1 MQKAGNASW
10 YVYRFTK
17 KSHYTNE
24 RFKRRTRR
32 QKTAARKSYQ
42 FKQGTR
48 KKMSTFV
55 AGTLGVGEGMQ
66 EAVKL
71 PQGEN
76 LNEWLSVHVVDFMNE
91 VSLLYGIIAE
101 FDTAEKFPVMSAGEF
116 TYKWSDETTKKPL
129 SVSAPQYVENL
140 FNWIERQLNDE
151 KIFPVDVDKDFP
163 KDFRKRV
170 KHIFSRLFRVYA
182 HIYCSHMRH
191 IEAQHAEK
199 HVNSSMKHFVL
210 FALEFNL
217 LRIQELQP
225 VRKILNKLIG
235 KRIKEVENAARQG
248 KRKES
253 SASESVHHVRKK
265 EEKKDELK
273 HNTSHDEVRVLDS
286 SKVSSRSTPDD
297 GGDEE
302 DKSLARRTESLDH
315 QENGGGCCI
324 LQ

>member
-1 MQKAGNASW
+1 
-10 YVYRFTK
+10 
-17 KSHYTNE
+17 
-24 RFKRRTRR
+24 
-32 QKTAARKSYQ
+32 
-42 FKQGTR
+42 
-48 KKMSTFV
+48 MSTFV
-55 AGTLGVGEGMQ
+55 AGTLGVGEGME

-101 FDTAEKFPVMSAGEF
+101 FDTADKYPVMSAGEF

-129 SVSAPQYVENL
+129 SVSAPKYVENL

-151 KIFPVDVDKDFP
+151 KIFPVDMDKDFP

-235 KRIKEVENAARQG
+235 KRIKEVENESRHG

-253 SASESVHHVRKK
+253 SASESARHIKKK
-265 EEKKDELK
+265 EESKSD
-273 HNTSHDEVRVLDS
+273 N
-286 SKVSSRSTPDD
+286 KVSMASKASTNNSSSGSSSSSSSDSKSSSNGIPADNR
-297 GGDEE
+297 DEE
-302 DKSLARRTESLDH
+302 DSSLARRTESMDH
-315 QENGGGCCI
+315 QDSNGGCCI

>member
-1 MQKAGNASW
+1 MA
-10 YVYRFTK
+10 
-17 KSHYTNE
+17 
-24 RFKRRTRR
+24 
-32 QKTAARKSYQ
+32 
-42 FKQGTR
+42 
-48 KKMSTFV
+48 
-55 AGTLGVGEGMQ
+55 LGSRGGFYEQ
-66 EAVKL
+66 
-71 PQGEN
+71 
-76 LNEWLSVHVVDFMNE
+76 
-91 VSLLYGIIAE
+91 VSLLSRIIAE
-101 FDTAEKFPVMSAGEF
+101 FDTADKFPVMSAGEF

-235 KRIKEVENAARQG
+235 KRIKEVESAARDG
-248 KRKES
+248 KRNKCCIGICSTCQE
-253 SASESVHHVRKK
+253 EEK
-265 EEKKDELK
+265 EEKKESK
-273 HNTSHDEVRVLDS
+273 PEV
-286 SKVSSRSTPDD
+286 KVMD
-297 GGDEE
+297 
-302 DKSLARRTESLDH
+302 
-315 QENGGGCCI
+315 
-324 LQ
+324 

>member
-1 MQKAGNASW
+1 
-10 YVYRFTK
+10 
-17 KSHYTNE
+17 
-24 RFKRRTRR
+24 
-32 QKTAARKSYQ
+32 
-42 FKQGTR
+42 
-48 KKMSTFV
+48 MSTFV
-55 AGTLGVGEGMQ
+55 AGTLGVGEGME

-101 FDTAEKFPVMSAGEF
+101 FDTADKYPVMSAGEF

-129 SVSAPQYVENL
+129 SVSAPKYVENL

-235 KRIKEVENAARQG
+235 KRIKEVESAAREG
-248 KRKES
+248 KRKAS
-253 SASESVHHVRKK
+253 AASESVQHVRKK
-265 EEKKDELK
+265 EKEEKKESK
-273 HNTSHDEVRVLDS
+273 PEVKVIDS
-286 SKVSSRSTPDD
+286 SKVSGGGDSSSTPDD

>member
-1 MQKAGNASW
+1 MVRQHNTHTHTLSLSM
-10 YVYRFTK
+10 TK
-17 KSHYTNE
+17 TNNHDDDAP
-24 RFKRRTRR
+24 R

-42 FKQGTR
+42 FKKGTR

-55 AGTLGVGEGMQ
+55 AGTLGVGEGM
-66 EAVKL
+66 EEVVKL

-101 FDTAEKFPVMSAGEF
+101 FDTADKFPVMSAGEF

-151 KIFPVDVDKDFP
+151 NIFPVDVEKDFP

-225 VRKILNKLIG
+225 VRKILDKLIG
-235 KRIKEVENAARQG
+235 KRIKAIENGSNKKHTTSGDSQSVRRLSPA
-248 KRKES
+248 KKES
-253 SASESVHHVRKK
+253 NKSDSDVAVVTTKK
-265 EEKKDELK
+265 QEEQQNAVVVK
-273 HNTSHDEVRVLDS
+273 
-286 SKVSSRSTPDD
+286 TPDL
-297 GGDEE
+297 DEE
-302 DKSLARRTESLDH
+302 RDEEEDSLARRTESEDD
-315 QENGGGCCI
+315 NGGGNGCCI

>member
-1 MQKAGNASW
+1 
-10 YVYRFTK
+10 
-17 KSHYTNE
+17 
-24 RFKRRTRR
+24 
-32 QKTAARKSYQ
+32 
-42 FKQGTR
+42 
-48 KKMSTFV
+48 MSTFV
-55 AGTLGVGEGMQ
+55 AGTLGVGEGM
-66 EAVKL
+66 EEVVKL

-101 FDTAEKFPVMSAGEF
+101 FDTADKYPVMSAGEF

-129 SVSAPQYVENL
+129 SVSAPKYVENL

-235 KRIKEVENAARQG
+235 KRIKEVENAAREG
-248 KRKES
+248 KRKAS
-253 SASESVHHVRKK
+253 AASESVQHVRKK
-265 EEKKDELK
+265 EKEEKKESK
-273 HNTSHDEVRVLDS
+273 PEVKVIDS
-286 SKVSSRSTPDD
+286 SKVSGGGDSSSTPDD

-302 DKSLARRTESLDH
+302 DKSLARRTESMDH

>member
-1 MQKAGNASW
+1 
-10 YVYRFTK
+10 
-17 KSHYTNE
+17 
-24 RFKRRTRR
+24 
-32 QKTAARKSYQ
+32 
-42 FKQGTR
+42 
-48 KKMSTFV
+48 MSTFV

-101 FDTAEKFPVMSAGEF
+101 FDTADKFPVMSAGEF

-235 KRIKEVENAARQG
+235 KRIKEVESAAREG
-248 KRKES
+248 KRKQS
-253 SASESVHHVRKK
+253 AASESVQHVRKK
-265 EEKKDELK
+265 EKEEKKESK
-273 HNTSHDEVRVLDS
+273 PEVKVIDS
-286 SKVSSRSTPDD
+286 SKVSGGGDDSSSTPDD
-297 GGDEE
+297 GVDEE

>member
-1 MQKAGNASW
+1 
-10 YVYRFTK
+10 
-17 KSHYTNE
+17 
-24 RFKRRTRR
+24 
-32 QKTAARKSYQ
+32 
-42 FKQGTR
+42 
-48 KKMSTFV
+48 MSTFV
-55 AGTLGVGEGMQ
+55 AGTLGVGEGME

-101 FDTAEKFPVMSAGEF
+101 FDTADKFPVMSAGEF

-235 KRIKEVENAARQG
+235 KRIKEVESAAREG
-248 KRKES
+248 KRKQS
-253 SASESVHHVRKK
+253 AASESVQHVRKTKK
-265 EEKKDELK
+265 ERTEEILKKDFVVTEE
-273 HNTSHDEVRVLDS
+273 SEPEVKVLDS
-286 SKVSSRSTPDD
+286 RKTDGRVLRAFKDIDSSDD
-297 GGDEE
+297 RVDEE
-302 DKSLARRTESLDH
+302 DKSLARLTESLDH

>member
-1 MQKAGNASW
+1 
-10 YVYRFTK
+10 
-17 KSHYTNE
+17 
-24 RFKRRTRR
+24 
-32 QKTAARKSYQ
+32 
-42 FKQGTR
+42 
-48 KKMSTFV
+48 MSTFV

-101 FDTAEKFPVMSAGEF
+101 FDTADKFPVMSAGEF
-116 TYKWSDETTKKPL
+116 TYKWSDETTKTPQ
-129 SVSAPQYVENL
+129 SVSAPKYVENL

-151 KIFPVDVDKDFP
+151 KIFPVDMDKDFP

-235 KRIKEVENAARQG
+235 KRIKEVENESRHG

-253 SASESVHHVRKK
+253 SASESARHIKKK
-265 EEKKDELK
+265 EESKSD
-273 HNTSHDEVRVLDS
+273 N
-286 SKVSSRSTPDD
+286 KVSMASKASTNNSSSGSSSGSSDSKSSSNGIPADNR
-297 GGDEE
+297 DEE
-302 DKSLARRTESLDH
+302 DSSLARRTESMDH
-315 QENGGGCCI
+315 QDSNGGCCI